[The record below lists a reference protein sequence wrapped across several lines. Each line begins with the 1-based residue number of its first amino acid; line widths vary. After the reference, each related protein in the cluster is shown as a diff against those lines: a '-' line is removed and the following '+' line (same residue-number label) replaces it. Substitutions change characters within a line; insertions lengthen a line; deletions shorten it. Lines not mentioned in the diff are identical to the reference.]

1 MFLNSGLKITAFT
14 SDFDLDVNSPREKN
28 MLKDNLLMIVDRRSK
43 RQDGSF
49 IKAVDKCCAIH
60 MNENWL
66 PETTNQSLRFQ
77 CMQAMAQVGRFV
89 NYFVLRKSA
98 NFSQQK
104 KYLSYTFGLDA
115 VMTFLH
121 CSCLTKLLPPL
132 YHLQV

>member
-77 CMQAMAQVGRFV
+77 CMQAMAQVGRLTLLRVTEERKFLAAEEISIL
-89 NYFVLRKSA
+89 YFW
-98 NFSQQK
+98 
-104 KYLSYTFGLDA
+104 T
-115 VMTFLH
+115 
-121 CSCLTKLLPPL
+121 
-132 YHLQV
+132 